1 MYSDVSKILYTKE
14 QIEKR
19 VKELGKEISDKYRGE
34 DVLMVCVLKGSSIFY
49 ADLVRAMDIPVE
61 FDFIHVSSYGDSDTT
76 SGKVTIN
83 KDLTVDITGKNL
95 VIVEDIIDT
104 GVTMK
109 ALVPMLKARGPK
121 SVTVCAMLDKP
132 ARRRVDFE
140 GDYIGFSI
148 PDEFVIGYGLDYAH
162 KYRNIPEIC
171 VFDTAK
177 IKKD

>member
-1 MYSDVSKILYTKE
+1 MYSDVAKILYTKE
-14 QIEKR
+14 QIDER
-19 VKELGKEISDKYRGE
+19 VKQLGKEISDKFRGE

-61 FDFIHVSSYGDSDTT
+61 FDFIHVSSYGESDTT

-171 VFDTAK
+171 VFDTSK

>member
-1 MYSDVSKILYTKE
+1 MYSDVSKILFTKE
-14 QIEKR
+14 QIAER
-19 VKELGKEISDKYRGE
+19 VSELGKLISDKYRGE
-34 DVLMVCVLKGSSIFY
+34 EVLMVCVLKGSTLFY

-61 FDFIHVSSYGDSDTT
+61 FDFIHVSSYGEGDKS
-76 SGKVTIN
+76 SGEVKIN
-83 KDLTVDITGKNL
+83 KDLTVDITGKNI

-104 GVTMK
+104 GYTMK

-132 ARRRVDFE
+132 ARRTVDFK
-140 GDYIGFSI
+140 GDFIGFTI

-177 IKKD
+177 IKK

>member
-1 MYSDVSKILYTKE
+1 MYSDVSKILFTKE

-19 VKELGKEISDKYRGE
+19 VAELGKEISDKYRGE

-61 FDFIHVSSYGDSDTT
+61 FDFIHVSSYEGSSTT
-76 SGKVTIN
+76 GEVKIN
-83 KDLTVDITGKNL
+83 KDLTVDVKGKNI
-95 VIVEDIIDT
+95 VVVEDIIDT

-109 ALVPMLKARGPK
+109 ALVPMLLARGPK
-121 SVTVCAMLDKP
+121 SVSVCAMLDKP
-132 ARRRVDFE
+132 ARRRVDFK
-140 GDYIGFSI
+140 GDYIGFEI

-171 VFDTAK
+171 AFDTSK
-177 IKKD
+177 LEK

>member
-1 MYSDVSKILYTKE
+1 MYSDVAKILFTKKE
-14 QIEKR
+14 IEER
-19 VKELGKEISDKYRGE
+19 VSELGKEISDRYRGE

-61 FDFIHVSSYGDSDTT
+61 FDFIHVSSYGEGTET
-76 SGKVTIN
+76 SGEVRIN
-83 KDLTVDITGKNL
+83 KDLTVDIKDKNL

-132 ARRRVDFE
+132 ARRKVDFK
-140 GDYIGFSI
+140 GDYIGFEI
-148 PDEFVIGYGLDYAH
+148 PDEFVIGYGLDFAH

-171 VFDTAK
+171 VFDTSK
-177 IKKD
+177 LDK